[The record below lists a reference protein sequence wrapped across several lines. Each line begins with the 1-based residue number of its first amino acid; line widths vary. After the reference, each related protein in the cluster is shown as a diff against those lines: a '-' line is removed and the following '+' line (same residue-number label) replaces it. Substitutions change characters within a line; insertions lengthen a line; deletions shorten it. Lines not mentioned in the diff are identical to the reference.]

1 MTVEL
6 EFWHLISLLI
16 AFFGCVA
23 GFGKLLLSQIDKRL
37 DARFKA
43 QDDALAAI
51 READKDDTRSW
62 AKLDREVLQLKA
74 DLPLHYVR
82 REDYIR
88 GQTVLESK
96 MDGLAQKIENLQLR
110 ERVNGH

>member
-1 MTVEL
+1 MIVEL
-6 EFWHLISLLI
+6 ELWHLISLLL

-23 GFGKLLLSQIDKRL
+23 GFFKMLMAQIDKRL
-37 DARFKA
+37 DERFDS
-43 QDDALAAI
+43 QDEALTAI
-51 READKDDTRSW
+51 RQANHNDATQWQR
-62 AKLDREVLQLKA
+62 LDRDMLQLRA

-96 MDGLAQKIENLQLR
+96 MDGLYTKIENLQLR
-110 ERVNGH
+110 ERAHVG